1 MNKRFTIIVALIF
14 ALTVSAC
21 VRESETTLTKTAKLT
36 VHWVE
41 PIDQKNIQK
50 KPQAIAP
57 EIAQQ
62 FKEIG
67 AYKITS
73 KITIASNESKQEFD
87 VEFLREIGNDEA
99 DVLMPKIRKILNN
112 REIKVTFQSAETTTT
127 KSIRLGIN

>member
-1 MNKRFTIIVALIF
+1 MKKRFNFIFTLIF
-14 ALTVSAC
+14 SLAISAC
-21 VRESETTLTKTAKLT
+21 VRESETTLRKPAKLT

-50 KPQAIAP
+50 TPQAIAP

-67 AYKITS
+67 DYKLSS
-73 KITIASNESKQEFD
+73 KMTIASNDFKQEFD

-99 DVLMPKIRKILNN
+99 HVLMPKIRKILDN
-112 REIKVTFQSAETTTT
+112 REIKITFQSAKTTTA
-127 KSIRLGIN
+127 KSTQIGVN